1 MKCVMYKQQDMGKTH
16 KVYLTIAQ
24 LQFYKY
30 FIVVFVV
37 TVIVGT

>member
-1 MKCVMYKQQDMGKTH
+1 MYKQQDLDKTH

-30 FIVVFVV
+30 FIVIFVVV
-37 TVIVGT
+37 TVIIAI

>member
-1 MKCVMYKQQDMGKTH
+1 MYKQWDLGKTH

-24 LQFYKY
+24 HQFYKY

-37 TVIVGT
+37 VTVITI